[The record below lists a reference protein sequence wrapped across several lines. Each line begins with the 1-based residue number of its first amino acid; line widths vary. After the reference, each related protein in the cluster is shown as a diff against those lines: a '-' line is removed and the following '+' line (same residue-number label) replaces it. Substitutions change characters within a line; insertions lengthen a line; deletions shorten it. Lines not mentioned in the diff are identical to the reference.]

1 MNSAKMGCTQSGIQ
15 RRGRHTGSSSS
26 RTPVAPATPVFSGDG
41 EEALLKTS
49 DGTSTTTST
58 RGCGVLSNS
67 KHHSDGNSLKVKPLE
82 RPVNHGSVNECSVPL
97 FSSTER
103 SHDDG
108 WKGTVALKYGS
119 MYLAIPTV
127 KVLFVFSKEDAQYN
141 ALKWA
146 AEKMHFECQ
155 ITTSSETAVENYLN
169 SQPHLVFIDARGK
182 TSIDASTLC
191 RKLRGLRGSQ
201 FSCIVA
207 VVKKG

>member
-108 WKGTVALKYGS
+108 WVSFCHYLFIHGDFLSLFLSWLGVLAFSFSRRLVIVVSICALS
-119 MYLAIPTV
+119 LST
-127 KVLFVFSKEDAQYN
+127 
-141 ALKWA
+141 
-146 AEKMHFECQ
+146 
-155 ITTSSETAVENYLN
+155 
-169 SQPHLVFIDARGK
+169 
-182 TSIDASTLC
+182 DASWELEDDFRPMRRIAYGWLQLVS
-191 RKLRGLRGSQ
+191 RKD
-201 FSCIVA
+201 
-207 VVKKG
+207 KE